1 MSDSTLSDDPLKS
14 AVRKTYE
21 AIATEGGSC
30 CGPSGDGAAD
40 LAVDM
45 SEDYAEA
52 IAGEADLNLGCGRP
66 TDHAGLKPGERVLDL
81 GSGAGMDAF
90 VARRDVGPDG
100 HVHGVDFTE
109 EMVEKA
115 RANADNLGYD
125 NVTFEVGDIEALPV
139 EDGTFDVILSNCVL
153 NLVPDKEAAFAQM
166 HRALRPG
173 GRFSVSDIVHV
184 GSFPDELREVAELY
198 VGCIAGAMEREAY
211 LDRLREAGFT
221 DVQVVADKTISLPD
235 DLLSEHLDADEVARV
250 GTGDPELQSV
260 TVRGQRPATD
270 DVQARDARPR
280 SHSKTASSDGP
291 KIEVFDSPMCC
302 STGVC
307 GPDPDDTLVAVS
319 GALRWLERQG
329 VSVER
334 YNPASHPEMF
344 TDTPVVYDA
353 LQREGQDVLPI
364 VLVDGELQSRW
375 TYPSRDEFIRMAGL
389 EPV

>member
-1 MSDSTLSDDPLKS
+1 MKS
-14 AVRKTYE
+14 AVRKKYE

-66 TDHAGLKPGERVLDL
+66 TDHVGLEPGERVLDL

-90 VARRDVGPDG
+90 VARREVGPDG
-100 HVHGVDFTE
+100 HVHGVDFAE

-115 RANADNLGYD
+115 RANAAEMDYD
-125 NVTFEVGDIEALPV
+125 NVTFELGDIEALPV
-139 EDGTFDVILSNCVL
+139 EDGAFDVVLSNCVL
-153 NLVPDKEAAFAQM
+153 NLVPDKRAAFEEM
-166 HRALRPG
+166 YRVLRPG

-184 GSFPDELREVAELY
+184 GSFPDDLREVAELY
-198 VGCIAGAMEREAY
+198 VGCIAGATARTDY
-211 LDRLREAGFT
+211 LDLLRTAGFT
-221 DVQVVADKTISLPD
+221 NVQVATEKEIPLPE
-235 DLLSEHLDADEVARV
+235 DLLAEHLGADESTRFQA
-250 GTGDPELQSV
+250 GDPELRSV
-260 TVRGQRPATD
+260 TVQGQRPD
-270 DVQARDARPR
+270 SDAP
-280 SHSKTASSDGP
+280 SSGGP

-307 GPDPDDTLVAVS
+307 GPEPDDTLVAVS

-329 VSVER
+329 VPVER

-353 LQREGQDVLPI
+353 LRREGQDVLPI
-364 VLVDGELQSRW
+364 VLVDGEMQSQG
-375 TYPSRDEFIRMAGL
+375 TYPTREEFIQMAELDGA
-389 EPV
+389 